1 MIETTKDKQ
10 EDMSS
15 RSEEELT
22 CPVCHD
28 IFKEPVVLSCSHS
41 FCRDCLQSWWREKS
55 EPPVSL
61 SLKNLCEDF
70 LLQRHQRPS
79 AGSEPLCSLHSEKL
93 RLFCLDHQQPVCLVC
108 RDSKTHTNHSFR
120 PVDEAAEDHREEL
133 QKALKPLQEKLK
145 LFERVKGD
153 CDQTAQHIKV
163 QARHT
168 ESQIKEHFKKLHQF
182 LQEEEEA
189 RITALREEEELKSHM
204 MKEKMEALSREIAA
218 LSHTVRATEDELRA
232 EDLSFL
238 KNYKAA
244 VDRVQQ
250 QKEEGEE
257 KLRLD

>member
-1 MIETTKDKQ
+1 EKPLVK
-10 EDMSS
+10 DMSS

-61 SLKNLCEDF
+61 
-70 LLQRHQRPS
+70 PS

-218 LSHTVRATEDELRA
+218 LSHTVGDSPFWFLGVTAESDERKG
-232 EDLSFL
+232 EIDLFAKSWTIVL
-238 KNYKAA
+238 Y
-244 VDRVQQ
+244 
-250 QKEEGEE
+250 EGEYRARSPPG
-257 KLRLD
+257 LY